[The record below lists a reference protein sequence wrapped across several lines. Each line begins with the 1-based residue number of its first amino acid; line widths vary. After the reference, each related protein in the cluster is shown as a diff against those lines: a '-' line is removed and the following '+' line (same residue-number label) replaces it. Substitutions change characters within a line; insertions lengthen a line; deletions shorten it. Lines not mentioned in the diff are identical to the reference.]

1 MSQKN
6 DETTAIAMV
15 MAFAGAAV
23 LMFFAVIVA
32 IAAFAAFVLT
42 ILCLLSWNKPLRI
55 GKLVFMPH
63 ESRAFVLFGLSGS
76 LLLPSFILFAS
87 LFLNIYINW
96 DYLPHIILGGY
107 ILGSFGFMSLLGQE
121 TQEAVPP
128 SQYTPAHPQLPAP
141 PQRTQAHQSPDR
153 FRFASWDDEESQRN
167 WEDEDDQE

>member
-32 IAAFAAFVLT
+32 IAAFVTFVLT

-55 GKLVFMPH
+55 GGIVFMPH

-76 LLLPSFILFAS
+76 LLVPAFILFAT
-87 LFLNIYINW
+87 LFLNIHINW
-96 DYLPHIILGGY
+96 NYLPHIMLGGY
-107 ILGSFGFMSLLGQE
+107 MLGSLGIFMILGQQ
-121 TQEAVPP
+121 TQEVVPP
-128 SQYTPAHPQLPAP
+128 PQYAPSHPQLPAP
-141 PQRTQAHQSPDR
+141 PQRALPRQQPET

>member
-32 IAAFAAFVLT
+32 IAAFTTFVLT

-55 GKLVFMPH
+55 ARIVFMPH

-76 LLLPSFILFAS
+76 LLVPAFILFAS
-87 LFLNIYINW
+87 LFLNIHINW
-96 DYLPHIILGGY
+96 NYLPHIMLGGY
-107 ILGSFGFMSLLGQE
+107 MLGSLGIFMILGQQ
-121 TQEAVPP
+121 TQDAASAAE
-128 SQYTPAHPQLPAP
+128 YTPPHTQLPAP
-141 PQRTQAHQSPDR
+141 PQRALPRSQPDK